1 MTTEWQLFEITQ
13 RGRNFP
19 VSGNGVERGTAVR
32 ARCSRK
38 ALSFLICSSLGQPP
52 AEWIGGVHHP
62 PSAVV
67 YIRCRSF
74 RQRYWLLRGQPPAD
88 AAYRYLSPLHAFH
101 SALCTLHSPLS
112 TLHSPLCTLHSALS
126 TLHSPLSTLHSP
138 LSTLH
143 TVLCPSSFVLCPL
156 SSPLSPLSS
165 PLDLHNW
172 KKIATFARFF
182 ILYNIQLDVF
192 RC

>member
-32 ARCSRK
+32 ARYSRK
-38 ALSFLICSSLGQPP
+38 LGDFIIYYCLGQPP

-101 SALCTLHSPLS
+101 SALSTFHSVLSTLHSALCTLHSALS
-112 TLHSPLCTLHSALS
+112 TLRSALCTLHSPLCTLHSALC
-126 TLHSPLSTLHSP
+126 TLYS
-138 LSTLH
+138 
-143 TVLCPSSFVLCPL
+143 VLRPSSFVLYPL
-156 SSPLSPLSS
+156 PSPLSPLPS
-165 PLDLHNW
+165 PLYTHP
-172 KKIATFARFF
+172 
-182 ILYNIQLDVF
+182 
-192 RC
+192 

>member
-101 SALCTLHSPLS
+101 SALSTFHSVLSTLHSALCTLHSALS
-112 TLHSPLCTLHSALS
+112 TLRSALCTLHSPLCTLHSALC
-126 TLHSPLSTLHSP
+126 TLYS
-138 LSTLH
+138 
-143 TVLCPSSFVLCPL
+143 VLRPSSFVLCPL
-156 SSPLSPLSS
+156 SSPLSPLPS
-165 PLDLHNW
+165 PLYTHP
-172 KKIATFARFF
+172 
-182 ILYNIQLDVF
+182 
-192 RC
+192 

>member
-13 RGRNFP
+13 RVRNFP

-32 ARCSRK
+32 ARYSRK
-38 ALSFLICSSLGQPP
+38 LGDFIIYYCLGQPP

-62 PSAVV
+62 PVPLSTFAAAHSDSGTGGYSEV
-67 YIRCRSF
+67 SL
-74 RQRYWLLRGQPPAD
+74 WLMRLIATCF
-88 AAYRYLSPLHAFH
+88 LSM
-101 SALCTLHSPLS
+101 LS
-112 TLHSPLCTLHSALS
+112 TLHSPLTTLLCTLYSVLC
-126 TLHSPLSTLHSP
+126 
-138 LSTLH
+138 
-143 TVLCPSSFVLCPL
+143 TVLCT
-156 SSPLSPLSS
+156 PLSPLSS

-172 KKIATFARFF
+172 KKITPFARFF

>member
-32 ARCSRK
+32 ARYSRK
-38 ALSFLICSSLGQPP
+38 LGDFIIYYCLGQPP

-62 PSAVV
+62 PVPLSTFAAAHSDSGTGYSEV
-67 YIRCRSF
+67 S
-74 RQRYWLLRGQPPAD
+74 LRLMRLIATCF
-88 AAYRYLSPLHAFH
+88 LSM
-101 SALCTLHSPLS
+101 LS
-112 TLHSPLCTLHSALS
+112 TLHSPLTTLLCTLYSVLC
-126 TLHSPLSTLHSP
+126 
-138 LSTLH
+138 
-143 TVLCPSSFVLCPL
+143 TVLCT
-156 SSPLSPLSS
+156 PLSPLSS

-182 ILYNIQLDVF
+182 IL
-192 RC
+192 

>member
-1 MTTEWQLFEITQ
+1 MTTEWQLFEFTQ

-32 ARCSRK
+32 ARYSRK
-38 ALSFLICSSLGQPP
+38 LGDFIIYYCLGQPP

-101 SALCTLHSPLS
+101 SALSTFHSVLSTLHSALCTLHSALS
-112 TLHSPLCTLHSALS
+112 TLRSALCTLHSPLCTLHSALC
-126 TLHSPLSTLHSP
+126 TLYS
-138 LSTLH
+138 
-143 TVLCPSSFVLCPL
+143 VLRPSSFVLYPL
-156 SSPLSPLSS
+156 PSPLSPLPS
-165 PLDLHNW
+165 PLYTHP
-172 KKIATFARFF
+172 
-182 ILYNIQLDVF
+182 
-192 RC
+192 

>member
-32 ARCSRK
+32 ARYSRK
-38 ALSFLICSSLGQPP
+38 LGDFIIYYCLGQPP

-74 RQRYWLLRGQPPAD
+74 RQRYWGLLRGQPLAD
-88 AAYRYLSPLHAFH
+88 AAYRYLFPLHAFH
-101 SALCTLHSPLS
+101 SALTTHHS
-112 TLHSPLCTLHSALS
+112 TLYSVLCTLYC
-126 TLHSPLSTLHSP
+126 TLYSPL
-138 LSTLH
+138 
-143 TVLCPSSFVLCPL
+143 PSI
-156 SSPLSPLSS
+156 LSPR
-165 PLDLHNW
+165 
-172 KKIATFARFF
+172 FA
-182 ILYNIQLDVF
+182 
-192 RC
+192 

>member
-1 MTTEWQLFEITQ
+1 MTTEWQLFEFTQ

-32 ARCSRK
+32 ARYSRK
-38 ALSFLICSSLGQPP
+38 LGDFIIYYCLGQPP

-101 SALCTLHSPLS
+101 SALCTLHSA
-112 TLHSPLCTLHSALS
+112 LC
-126 TLHSPLSTLHSP
+126 TLHSPLSTLYSA
-138 LSTLH
+138 LCTLH

-156 SSPLSPLSS
+156 SSPLSPLPSPLSPLYSS
-165 PLDLHNW
+165 LDLHNW

>member
-32 ARCSRK
+32 ARYSRK
-38 ALSFLICSSLGQPP
+38 LGDFIIYYCLGQPP

-62 PSAVV
+62 PVPLSTFAAAHSDSGTGGYSEV
-67 YIRCRSF
+67 SL
-74 RQRYWLLRGQPPAD
+74 WLMRLIATCF
-88 AAYRYLSPLHAFH
+88 LSM
-101 SALCTLHSPLS
+101 LS
-112 TLHSPLCTLHSALS
+112 TLHSPLTTLLCTLYSVLC
-126 TLHSPLSTLHSP
+126 
-138 LSTLH
+138 
-143 TVLCPSSFVLCPL
+143 TVLCT
-156 SSPLSPLSS
+156 PLSPLSS

-172 KKIATFARFF
+172 KKITTFARFF

>member
-101 SALCTLHSPLS
+101 SVLS
-112 TLHSPLCTLHSALS
+112 TLHSALS
-126 TLHSPLSTLHSP
+126 TLHSALCTLHSAHF
-138 LSTLH
+138 TL
-143 TVLCPSSFVLCPL
+143 SFVLCPL
-156 SSPLSPLSS
+156 SSILSPLPSPLSPLYSS
-165 PLDLHNW
+165 LDLHNW

>member
-32 ARCSRK
+32 ARYSRK
-38 ALSFLICSSLGQPP
+38 LGDFIIYYCLGQPP

-101 SALCTLHSPLS
+101 SALSTFHSVLSTLHSALYTLHSALSTLRSALCTLHSPLS
-112 TLHSPLCTLHSALS
+112 TLYSALC
-126 TLHSPLSTLHSP
+126 
-138 LSTLH
+138 TLH

-156 SSPLSPLSS
+156 SSMLSS
-165 PLDLHNW
+165 QTKC
-172 KKIATFARFF
+172 KKIFF
-182 ILYNIQLDVF
+182 
-192 RC
+192 